1 MCYMSSLFQEFF
13 AGGTAIVR
21 QGERGDKF
29 YIIRGGTVVVTKREG
44 DDPECQIGTLGRGE
58 FFGEQALLHDD
69 RRLAT
74 ITAQP
79 PGVECLTLERR

>member
-1 MCYMSSLFQEFF
+1 M
-13 AGGTAIVR
+13 VR

-29 YIIRGGTVVVTKREG
+29 YIIHGGKVMVTKRN
-44 DDPECQIGTLGRGE
+44 DDGTELYIGTLSRGD
-58 FFGEQALLHDD
+58 FFGEQALLHEH

-79 PGVECLTLERR
+79 PGVECLTLDRTYLSH